1 MNDDDVSQERL
12 DATFDPIFDLQDR
25 WDISFDD
32 AEVFLE
38 PIGYY
43 DGKAFKERRE

>member
-1 MNDDDVSQERL
+1 MKDDTVSNERF

-25 WDISFDD
+25 WDFTFDD

-38 PIGYY
+38 SIGYY
-43 DGKAFKERRE
+43 DGKTFKERRE